1 MTSCA
6 RGGNVTIWTLA
17 ALEQGRLR
25 RDRLFWTVLVLG
37 ALALAYGI
45 VNGVAWRD
53 FQQAGIHRA
62 TAISAGR
69 LAEAKAK
76 AAELNSGSKEQVD
89 FWSDPRTGIGFEG
102 EYLRLYDC
110 LTPAPLA
117 ALAVGQSDLLPYCI
131 RVITGPWPNFQPNYE
146 WENPLRL
153 LLGRFD
159 CSFVVIYLAPLLILL
174 TTFNLLSREREAGTL
189 LLLFSFPV
197 SPRRWLAVTFLLRAA
212 AVLAVILGLPVAGLF
227 LSGFGLAVPGAIIQ
241 LAMWLILVSA
251 YCSFWFALAFAVN
264 AFGGTSESN
273 ALVLAGCWIVLVIL
287 IPASLNLTLKQ
298 IYPLPSRVA
307 FLNAV
312 RGASADAERMGS
324 KLLENYLQDHP
335 DLAPGDKKENANDYI
350 ETLIAVNAETDRAV
364 DPLKKLFQEQQDRQL
379 ALIEKLSLVSPAIV
393 LQQAANLLSGNDQ
406 ARRLKFMAAVET
418 HRKEVRRFLDPAFVT
433 EAPFTGYDSIPPFK
447 YNDSF
452 FGVKVSR
459 LAGDI
464 ATLAGFSL
472 LLAAWGW
479 RALGRPILES

>member
-1 MTSCA
+1 
-6 RGGNVTIWTLA
+6 
-17 ALEQGRLR
+17 
-25 RDRLFWTVLVLG
+25 
-37 ALALAYGI
+37 
-45 VNGVAWRD
+45 
-53 FQQAGIHRA
+53 
-62 TAISAGR
+62 
-69 LAEAKAK
+69 
-76 AAELNSGSKEQVD
+76 
-89 FWSDPRTGIGFEG
+89 
-102 EYLRLYDC
+102 
-110 LTPAPLA
+110 
-117 ALAVGQSDLLPYCI
+117 
-131 RVITGPWPNFQPNYE
+131 
-146 WENPLRL
+146 
-153 LLGRFD
+153 
-159 CSFVVIYLAPLLILL
+159 
-174 TTFNLLSREREAGTL
+174 
-189 LLLFSFPV
+189 
-197 SPRRWLAVTFLLRAA
+197 VTFLLRAA

-227 LSGFGLAVPGAIIQ
+227 LSGFGLAGTGAIIQ

-324 KLLENYLQDHP
+324 KLLENYLQDHS

-472 LLAAWGW
+472 MLAAWGW